1 MAEGGEIRADI
12 PSGRQRPDEDVL
24 AKRAR
29 RVQSSILFAWLLI
42 GFGGLALAI
51 GMFAVEA
58 RTRFDRLFTA
68 PLAGSER

>member
-1 MAEGGEIRADI
+1 MVEGGDIRADI

-29 RVQSSILFAWLLI
+29 RLQSSILFAWLLI
-42 GFGGLALAI
+42 GFGGLALTI

-58 RTRFDRLFTA
+58 RTRFDQLFSA
-68 PLAGSER
+68 PLAGSVR